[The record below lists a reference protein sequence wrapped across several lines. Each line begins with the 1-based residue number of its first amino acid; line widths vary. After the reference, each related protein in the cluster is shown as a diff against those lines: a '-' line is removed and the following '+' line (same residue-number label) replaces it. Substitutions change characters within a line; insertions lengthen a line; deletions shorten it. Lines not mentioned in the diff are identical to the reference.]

1 MKRKQISA
9 LAAAMF
15 TGAGVLIAGTA
26 QADNFVDRGN
36 PDNALSGQC
45 IDGTNPQ
52 CLATKSGTYVA
63 VSTNNV
69 TMGTN
74 AKASASGI
82 AIGDQ
87 SNAASKGGTSNGGAI
102 AIGVGSQALANSAT
116 AIGTVAVAQG
126 NTALAIG
133 RQSAA
138 VGDFSMALGN
148 VADAHGTSSIALGH
162 SALASGDRS
171 VAIGGANPTT
181 SDGVSAG
188 ASYDAATQ
196 TRAGGTQS
204 VAIGAGAQ
212 TNDNNQVAIGSGST
226 GANNGGTT
234 VFGGTAAPVGGAVSF
249 GAIGKERQL
258 KNVAAGAADTDAVNV
273 QQLKNVNGT
282 LSTSIATVDARVT
295 SVGNSLSTTISNVDQ
310 RVTNVGNSLSTSIVT
325 ATKNVVKYTDDSHA
339 AIALDGSNGTKI
351 GGVAT
356 GVADTDAVNVG
367 QLKGTVAPLQ
377 TSISTAASN
386 ITNLQTSVTGIN
398 TSLSTATTN
407 ITNLQAADARNVK
420 YDGQSGFDSVTF
432 AGTDGTTLHN
442 VAAGVANTDAVNV
455 GQLNG
460 GLSSLSTSVTNNL
473 STTLGN
479 LSTSVTNQI
488 GNATK
493 NAVQYDDDA
502 HSGVTLGGKGAQSPV
517 GMHNVADGVVAS
529 DAVNVGQLGKATDTL
544 NQSITTVSNNVTTL
558 GNQVT
563 TNTGNIAALQ
573 QDALQWNANLGTYDA
588 SHGGNGPQRIGNV
601 AAGVANTDAV
611 NVGQLTGTVAPLQTS
626 ISTAASNITNLQTSV
641 TGINTSLSTATT
653 NISDLQAA
661 DARNVKYDGKSG
673 FDSVTFAGTNGTT
686 LHNVAAGV
694 ANTDA
699 VNVGQLNGG
708 LSSLSTSVTNNLSTT
723 LGNLSTSVT
732 NQIGNATKNAVQYDD
747 DAHSGVTL
755 GGKGAQSPVGMHNVA
770 DGVAASDAVN
780 VGQLGK
786 ATDTLNQSITNVGNQ
801 VTTNTGNI
809 AALQQDA
816 LQWNANLGTYD
827 ASHGGNGPQRI
838 GNVAAGVANTDAVNV
853 GQLTGTVA
861 PLQSSI
867 STAASNITNLQ
878 TSVTGINTSLSTATT
893 NISNLQAADARNV
906 KYDGQSGFDSV
917 TFAGTNGTTLHNVAA
932 GVANTDAVNVG
943 QLNGGLSSLSTSVT
957 NNISTTLGNLSTSV
971 NNQIGNATKNAVQY
985 DDDAHSG
992 VTLGGKGAQSPV
1004 GVHNVADGLV
1014 ASDAVNVGQLGKAT
1028 DTLNQ
1033 SITTVSNNVTTLG
1046 NQVTTNTGNIAAL
1059 QQDALQWNA
1068 NLGTYDASHGGNGP
1082 QRIGNVAAGVANTDA
1097 VNVGQLTG
1105 SIAPLQSSISTAA
1118 SNITNLQSN
1127 VTGINASLSTATTNI
1142 TNLQAAD
1149 TRNVKYDG
1157 KSGFD
1162 SVTFAGTN
1170 GTTLHNVAAG
1180 VANTDA
1186 VNVGQLNG
1194 GLSSLSTSVTNNIS
1208 TTLGN
1213 LSTSIN
1219 NQIGNATKNAVQYDD
1234 DAHSGVTLGGKG
1246 AQSPVGVHNVADGLV
1261 ASDAVNVGQL
1271 GKATDTLNQSIT
1283 TVSNNVT
1290 TLGNQVTTNT
1300 GNIAAL
1306 QQDALQWNANLGTYD
1321 ASHGGNG
1328 PQRIGNVAAGKN
1340 GTDAVNVDQ
1349 LNAAIQD
1356 GTSQLDA
1363 LAVKYDDASKKQVS
1377 LGAGNGGSP
1386 VRLTNV
1392 AEGNVAAGSTDA
1404 VNGAQLRRATD
1415 GTAAALG
1422 GGAKANPD
1430 GTISAPTYKVGDGSF
1445 NNVGDALTNLDTRV
1459 GSNTT
1464 TLENHETRIGNA
1476 ETNIAGNTAAIAG
1489 LQQDAL
1495 QFDPKAGAYNAAR
1508 GGAPTKL
1515 TNVADG
1521 NIAAGSTDAV
1531 NGGQLSGVKS
1541 SLEQQITQVSNQAG
1555 EAVKNV
1561 VKYDVDAN
1569 GNRMNSVSLIG
1580 GDTKAA
1586 VVLKNVAAGTDDTD
1600 AVNVK
1605 QLKSVQSNL
1614 NQLGALAV
1622 QYDDSSKSS
1631 ITLGGAGGT
1640 RITNVQAGT
1649 LSSTSTDA
1657 VNGSQL
1663 YATNQ
1668 QVAKNTT
1675 DITNLQGNVTNIANG
1690 KAGLVQQQDPNGA
1703 ITVGK
1708 DSGGT
1713 SVNFSGT
1720 AGDRVLT
1727 GVAAGVKD
1735 NDAVNMGQF
1744 NNALKNAAAND
1755 QIRAAATDANTTWI
1769 ARADAGSIGSTATA
1783 TGKNAVAVGQGS
1795 VADRDNSFSVG
1806 AKGSERQVTNVAAG
1820 TAPTDAVNVQQLND
1834 NLSTA
1839 TTQAK
1844 GYTDQRIGQVYN
1856 SFNDLK
1862 KDMYGGVASAMAVAG
1877 LPQPTGAG
1885 RSMVSAATSNYHGQQ
1900 GFAAGYS
1907 YVTESNRWVVKAS
1920 VTGNARSDFGAVVG
1934 AGYQF

>member
-15 TGAGVLIAGTA
+15 TGAGVLISGAVH
-26 QADNFVDRGN
+26 ADNFVDRGN
-36 PDNALSGQC
+36 PDNALNGQC
-45 IDGTNPQ
+45 IDGTNPL
-52 CLATKSGTYVA
+52 CVATKSGSYVA
-63 VSTNNV
+63 VSTANV
-69 TMGTN
+69 KMGTN
-74 AKASASGI
+74 AKAGTSGI

-87 SNAASKGGTSNGGAI
+87 SNASSNGGTSSGGAI

-171 VAIGGANPTT
+171 VAIGGANPTS

-212 TNDNNQVAIGSGST
+212 TNDNNQVAIGSGSI
-226 GANNGGTT
+226 GANNGGTP

-249 GAIGKERQL
+249 GSIGKERQL

-310 RVTNVGNSLSTSIVT
+310 RVTSVGNSLSTSIVT

-339 AIALDGSNGTKI
+339 AIALDGANGTTI
-351 GGVAT
+351 NGVAA

-367 QLKGTVAPLQ
+367 QLKGSVAPLQ
-377 TSISTAASN
+377 T
-386 ITNLQTSVTGIN
+386 
-398 TSLSTATTN
+398 
-407 ITNLQAADARNVK
+407 
-420 YDGQSGFDSVTF
+420 
-432 AGTDGTTLHN
+432 
-442 VAAGVANTDAVNV
+442 
-455 GQLNG
+455 
-460 GLSSLSTSVTNNL
+460 
-473 STTLGN
+473 
-479 LSTSVTNQI
+479 
-488 GNATK
+488 
-493 NAVQYDDDA
+493 
-502 HSGVTLGGKGAQSPV
+502 
-517 GMHNVADGVVAS
+517 
-529 DAVNVGQLGKATDTL
+529 
-544 NQSITTVSNNVTTL
+544 
-558 GNQVT
+558 
-563 TNTGNIAALQ
+563 
-573 QDALQWNANLGTYDA
+573 
-588 SHGGNGPQRIGNV
+588 
-601 AAGVANTDAV
+601 
-611 NVGQLTGTVAPLQTS
+611 
-626 ISTAASNITNLQTSV
+626 
-641 TGINTSLSTATT
+641 
-653 NISDLQAA
+653 
-661 DARNVKYDGKSG
+661 
-673 FDSVTFAGTNGTT
+673 
-686 LHNVAAGV
+686 
-694 ANTDA
+694 
-699 VNVGQLNGG
+699 
-708 LSSLSTSVTNNLSTT
+708 
-723 LGNLSTSVT
+723 
-732 NQIGNATKNAVQYDD
+732 
-747 DAHSGVTL
+747 
-755 GGKGAQSPVGMHNVA
+755 
-770 DGVAASDAVN
+770 
-780 VGQLGK
+780 
-786 ATDTLNQSITNVGNQ
+786 
-801 VTTNTGNI
+801 
-809 AALQQDA
+809 
-816 LQWNANLGTYD
+816 
-827 ASHGGNGPQRI
+827 
-838 GNVAAGVANTDAVNV
+838 
-853 GQLTGTVA
+853 
-861 PLQSSI
+861 SI

-943 QLNGGLSSLSTSVT
+943 QLNGGLASLSTSVT
-957 NNISTTLGNLSTSV
+957 NNISTTLGNLSTSIT
-971 NNQIGNATKNAVQY
+971 NQIGDATKNAVQY

-1004 GVHNVADGLV
+1004 ALHNVADGIA

-1033 SITTVSNNVTTLG
+1033 SITNVGNSVTTLG

-1068 NLGTYDASHGGNGP
+1068 T
-1082 QRIGNVAAGVANTDA
+1082 
-1097 VNVGQLTG
+1097 
-1105 SIAPLQSSISTAA
+1105 
-1118 SNITNLQSN
+1118 
-1127 VTGINASLSTATTNI
+1127 
-1142 TNLQAAD
+1142 
-1149 TRNVKYDG
+1149 
-1157 KSGFD
+1157 
-1162 SVTFAGTN
+1162 
-1170 GTTLHNVAAG
+1170 
-1180 VANTDA
+1180 
-1186 VNVGQLNG
+1186 
-1194 GLSSLSTSVTNNIS
+1194 
-1208 TTLGN
+1208 
-1213 LSTSIN
+1213 
-1219 NQIGNATKNAVQYDD
+1219 
-1234 DAHSGVTLGGKG
+1234 
-1246 AQSPVGVHNVADGLV
+1246 
-1261 ASDAVNVGQL
+1261 
-1271 GKATDTLNQSIT
+1271 
-1283 TVSNNVT
+1283 
-1290 TLGNQVTTNT
+1290 
-1300 GNIAAL
+1300 
-1306 QQDALQWNANLGTYD
+1306 LGTYD

-1386 VRLTNV
+1386 VHLTNV

-1404 VNGAQLRRATD
+1404 VNGAQLRRSTD

-1422 GGAKANPD
+1422 GGATANPD
-1430 GTISAPTYKVGDGSF
+1430 GSISAPAYKVGGGSF
-1445 NNVGDALTNLDTRV
+1445 NNVGDALTNLDGRV

-1476 ETNIAGNTAAIAG
+1476 ETSIAGNTAAIAG

-1561 VKYDVDAN
+1561 VKYDVDTN
-1569 GNRMNSVSLIG
+1569 GNRLNSVSLIG
-1580 GDTKAA
+1580 GDTNAA

-1605 QLKSVQSNL
+1605 QLKGVQSSL
-1614 NQLGALAV
+1614 NQLGAPAV

-1649 LSSTSTDA
+1649 LSATSTDA

-1663 YATNQ
+1663 NATNQ

-1708 DSGGT
+1708 DTGGT

-1720 AGDRVLT
+1720 SGDRVLT
-1727 GVAAGVKD
+1727 GVAAGVNN

-1744 NNALKNAAAND
+1744 NNALKNVAAND
-1755 QIRAAATDANTTWI
+1755 QIRAAVTDANTSWI

-1834 NLSTA
+1834 NLSA
-1839 TTQAK
+1839 ASNQAK

>member
-1 MKRKQISA
+1 MKRNQISA
-9 LAAAMF
+9 LVAAMF
-15 TGAGVLIAGTA
+15 TGAGVLIAGA
-26 QADNFVDRGN
+26 AHADNFVDRGN
-36 PDNALSGQC
+36 PDNALNGQC
-45 IDGTNPQ
+45 IDGTNPL
-52 CLATKSGTYVA
+52 CVATKSGSYVA
-63 VSTNNV
+63 VSNANV

-74 AKASASGI
+74 AKAGTSGI

-87 SNAASKGGTSNGGAI
+87 SNASSNGGGTSTGGSI

-116 AIGTVAVAQG
+116 AIGTVALAQG

-171 VAIGGANPTT
+171 VAIGGANPTS
-181 SDGVSAG
+181 SDGVSNG
-188 ASYDAATQ
+188 AAYDAATQ

-212 TNDNNQVAIGSGST
+212 TNDNNQIAIGSGSV
-226 GANNGGTT
+226 GANNGGTP
-234 VFGGTAAPVGGAVSF
+234 VFGGTAAPVGSS
-249 GAIGKERQL
+249 
-258 KNVAAGAADTDAVNV
+258 
-273 QQLKNVNGT
+273 
-282 LSTSIATVDARVT
+282 LSTSITNVDQRVT
-295 SVGNSLSTTISNVDQ
+295 SVGNSLST
-310 RVTNVGNSLSTSIVT
+310 SIVS

-339 AIALDGSNGTKI
+339 AIALDGASGTTI
-351 GGVAT
+351 GGVAA

-367 QLKGTVAPLQ
+367 QLKGSVAPLQ
-377 TSISTAASN
+377 TSISTASSN
-386 ITNLQTSVTGIN
+386 ITNLQNSVSGIN
-398 TSLSTATTN
+398 TSLSTASSN
-407 ITNLQAADARNVK
+407 IGNLQAADTRNVK

-432 AGTDGTTLHN
+432 AGPNGTTLHN
-442 VAAGVANTDAVNV
+442 VADGQSAHDAVNL
-455 GQLNG
+455 GQLSG
-460 GLSSLSTSVTNNL
+460 GLASLSTSVTNNI

-479 LSTSVTNQI
+479 LSTSITSQI

-502 HSGVTLGGKGAQSPV
+502 HGGVTLGGKGAPAPV
-517 GMHNVADGVVAS
+517 GLHNVADGTATN

-544 NQSITTVSNNVTTL
+544 NQSITNVSNNVTTL

-573 QDALQWNANLGTYDA
+573 QDALQWNPGLGAYDA
-588 SHGGNGPQRIGNV
+588 SHGGKGPQ
-601 AAGVANTDAV
+601 
-611 NVGQLTGTVAPLQTS
+611 L
-626 ISTAASNITNLQTSV
+626 IS
-641 TGINTSLSTATT
+641 
-653 NISDLQAA
+653 
-661 DARNVKYDGKSG
+661 
-673 FDSVTFAGTNGTT
+673 
-686 LHNVAAGV
+686 
-694 ANTDA
+694 
-699 VNVGQLNGG
+699 
-708 LSSLSTSVTNNLSTT
+708 
-723 LGNLSTSVT
+723 
-732 NQIGNATKNAVQYDD
+732 
-747 DAHSGVTL
+747 
-755 GGKGAQSPVGMHNVA
+755 
-770 DGVAASDAVN
+770 
-780 VGQLGK
+780 
-786 ATDTLNQSITNVGNQ
+786 
-801 VTTNTGNI
+801 
-809 AALQQDA
+809 
-816 LQWNANLGTYD
+816 
-827 ASHGGNGPQRI
+827 
-838 GNVAAGVANTDAVNV
+838 
-853 GQLTGTVA
+853 
-861 PLQSSI
+861 
-867 STAASNITNLQ
+867 
-878 TSVTGINTSLSTATT
+878 
-893 NISNLQAADARNV
+893 
-906 KYDGQSGFDSV
+906 
-917 TFAGTNGTTLHNVAA
+917 
-932 GVANTDAVNVG
+932 
-943 QLNGGLSSLSTSVT
+943 
-957 NNISTTLGNLSTSV
+957 
-971 NNQIGNATKNAVQY
+971 
-985 DDDAHSG
+985 
-992 VTLGGKGAQSPV
+992 
-1004 GVHNVADGLV
+1004 
-1014 ASDAVNVGQLGKAT
+1014 
-1028 DTLNQ
+1028 
-1033 SITTVSNNVTTLG
+1033 
-1046 NQVTTNTGNIAAL
+1046 
-1059 QQDALQWNA
+1059 
-1068 NLGTYDASHGGNGP
+1068 
-1082 QRIGNVAAGVANTDA
+1082 
-1097 VNVGQLTG
+1097 
-1105 SIAPLQSSISTAA
+1105 
-1118 SNITNLQSN
+1118 
-1127 VTGINASLSTATTNI
+1127 
-1142 TNLQAAD
+1142 
-1149 TRNVKYDG
+1149 
-1157 KSGFD
+1157 
-1162 SVTFAGTN
+1162 
-1170 GTTLHNVAAG
+1170 
-1180 VANTDA
+1180 
-1186 VNVGQLNG
+1186 
-1194 GLSSLSTSVTNNIS
+1194 
-1208 TTLGN
+1208 
-1213 LSTSIN
+1213 
-1219 NQIGNATKNAVQYDD
+1219 
-1234 DAHSGVTLGGKG
+1234 
-1246 AQSPVGVHNVADGLV
+1246 
-1261 ASDAVNVGQL
+1261 
-1271 GKATDTLNQSIT
+1271 
-1283 TVSNNVT
+1283 
-1290 TLGNQVTTNT
+1290 
-1300 GNIAAL
+1300 
-1306 QQDALQWNANLGTYD
+1306 
-1321 ASHGGNG
+1321 
-1328 PQRIGNVAAGKN
+1328 NVAAGKS

-1349 LNAAIQD
+1349 LTAAIHD

-1363 LAVKYDDASKKQVS
+1363 LAVKYDDASKRQVS

-1415 GTAAALG
+1415 GTVAALG
-1422 GGAKANPD
+1422 GGATANPD
-1430 GTISAPTYKVGDGSF
+1430 GSITAPAYKVGGGSF
-1445 NNVGDALTNLDTRV
+1445 NNVGDALTNLDGRV

-1495 QFDPKAGAYNAAR
+1495 QFDPKLGAYSAAR
-1508 GGAPTKL
+1508 GGAATKL

-1521 NIAAGSTDAV
+1521 NVAAGSTDAV

-1541 SLEQQITQVSNQAG
+1541 TLEQQISQVSNQAG

-1561 VKYDVDAN
+1561 VKYDVDAS
-1569 GNRMNSVSLIG
+1569 GNRLNSVSLIG
-1580 GDTKAA
+1580 GDTNAA

-1605 QLKSVQSNL
+1605 QLKAVQSNL

-1649 LSSTSTDA
+1649 LSATSTDA

-1675 DITNLQGNVTNIANG
+1675 DITNLQGSVTNIANG

-1727 GVAAGVKD
+1727 GVAAGVNA

-1744 NNALKNAAAND
+1744 NTALQNAAAND
-1755 QIRAAATDANTTWI
+1755 KVRAAATDANTTWI

-1806 AKGSERQVTNVAAG
+1806 AKGSERQITNVAAG

-1834 NLSTA
+1834 NLSA
-1839 TTQAK
+1839 ASTQAK

-1920 VTGNARSDFGAVVG
+1920 VTGNTRSDFGAVVG

>member
-15 TGAGVLIAGTA
+15 TGAGVLIAGA
-26 QADNFVDRGN
+26 AHADNFVDRGN
-36 PDNALSGQC
+36 PDNALNGQC
-45 IDGTNPQ
+45 IDGTNPL
-52 CLATKSGTYVA
+52 CVSTKSGSYVA
-63 VSTNNV
+63 VSTANV

-74 AKASASGI
+74 ARAGTSGI

-87 SNAASKGGTSNGGAI
+87 SNASSKGGTSSGGAI

-126 NTALAIG
+126 NTSLAVG

-148 VADAHGTSSIALGH
+148 VADARGTSSIALGH

-171 VAIGGANPTT
+171 VAIGGANPTS

-212 TNDNNQVAIGSGST
+212 TNDNNQVAIGSGSV
-226 GANNGGTT
+226 GANNGGTP

-249 GAIGKERQL
+249 GAIGAERQL

-282 LSTSIATVDARVT
+282 LSTSIANVDARVT

-310 RVTNVGNSLSTSIVT
+310 RVTSVGNSLSTSIVT

-339 AIALDGSNGTKI
+339 AIALDGSNGTTI
-351 GGVAT
+351 GGVAA

-367 QLKGTVAPLQ
+367 QLKGSVAPLQ

-386 ITNLQTSVTGIN
+386 ITNLQSSVTDIN

-407 ITNLQAADARNVK
+407 IGSLQAADARNVK

-432 AGTDGTTLHN
+432 AGTNGTTLHN
-442 VAAGVANTDAVNV
+442 VAAGVADTDAVNV

-479 LSTSVTNQI
+479 LSTSITNQI
-488 GNATK
+488 GDAMK

-517 GMHNVADGVVAS
+517 G
-529 DAVNVGQLGKATDTL
+529 L
-544 NQSITTVSNNVTTL
+544 
-558 GNQVT
+558 
-563 TNTGNIAALQ
+563 
-573 QDALQWNANLGTYDA
+573 
-588 SHGGNGPQRIGNV
+588 
-601 AAGVANTDAV
+601 
-611 NVGQLTGTVAPLQTS
+611 
-626 ISTAASNITNLQTSV
+626 
-641 TGINTSLSTATT
+641 
-653 NISDLQAA
+653 
-661 DARNVKYDGKSG
+661 
-673 FDSVTFAGTNGTT
+673 
-686 LHNVAAGV
+686 
-694 ANTDA
+694 
-699 VNVGQLNGG
+699 
-708 LSSLSTSVTNNLSTT
+708 
-723 LGNLSTSVT
+723 
-732 NQIGNATKNAVQYDD
+732 
-747 DAHSGVTL
+747 
-755 GGKGAQSPVGMHNVA
+755 HNVA

-786 ATDTLNQSITNVGNQ
+786 ATDSLNQSITNVGNQ

-816 LQWNANLGTYD
+816 LLWNTNLGAYD

-838 GNVAAGVANTDAVNV
+838 GNVAAGVADTDAVNV
-853 GQLTGTVA
+853 GQLNGSIA

-878 TSVTGINTSLSTATT
+878 SNVTGINASLSTATT

-957 NNISTTLGNLSTSV
+957 NNIN
-971 NNQIGNATKNAVQY
+971 
-985 DDDAHSG
+985 
-992 VTLGGKGAQSPV
+992 
-1004 GVHNVADGLV
+1004 
-1014 ASDAVNVGQLGKAT
+1014 
-1028 DTLNQ
+1028 
-1033 SITTVSNNVTTLG
+1033 
-1046 NQVTTNTGNIAAL
+1046 
-1059 QQDALQWNA
+1059 
-1068 NLGTYDASHGGNGP
+1068 
-1082 QRIGNVAAGVANTDA
+1082 
-1097 VNVGQLTG
+1097 
-1105 SIAPLQSSISTAA
+1105 
-1118 SNITNLQSN
+1118 
-1127 VTGINASLSTATTNI
+1127 
-1142 TNLQAAD
+1142 
-1149 TRNVKYDG
+1149 
-1157 KSGFD
+1157 
-1162 SVTFAGTN
+1162 
-1170 GTTLHNVAAG
+1170 
-1180 VANTDA
+1180 
-1186 VNVGQLNG
+1186 
-1194 GLSSLSTSVTNNIS
+1194 

-1246 AQSPVGVHNVADGLV
+1246 AQSPVGLHNVADGTA

-1271 GKATDTLNQSIT
+1271 GKATDSLNQSIT
-1283 TVSNNVT
+1283 NVSNNVT

-1415 GTAAALG
+1415 GAAAALG
-1422 GGAKANPD
+1422 GGATANPD
-1430 GTISAPTYKVGDGSF
+1430 GSISAPDYKVGGGAF
-1445 NNVGDALTNLDTRV
+1445 NNVGDALTNLDGRV
-1459 GSNTT
+1459 LNNTT
-1464 TLENHETRIGNA
+1464 TLENHETRLGNA

-1495 QFDPKAGAYNAAR
+1495 QFDPTLGAYNAAR

-1521 NIAAGSTDAV
+1521 NVAAGSTDAV

-1569 GNRMNSVSLIG
+1569 GSRLNSVSLIG
-1580 GDTKAA
+1580 GDPNAA
-1586 VVLKNVAAGTDDTD
+1586 VVLKNVAAGTADTD

-1605 QLKSVQSNL
+1605 QLKGVQSSL

-1622 QYDDSSKSS
+1622 QYDDASKSS

-1649 LSSTSTDA
+1649 LSATSTDA

-1675 DITNLQGNVTNIANG
+1675 DITNLQGNVNNIANG

-1708 DSGGT
+1708 DTGGT

-1720 AGDRVLT
+1720 SGDRVLT

-1839 TTQAK
+1839 TSQAK

-1920 VTGNARSDFGAVVG
+1920 LTGNTRSDFGAVVG

>member
-1 MKRKQISA
+1 M
-9 LAAAMF
+9 
-15 TGAGVLIAGTA
+15 
-26 QADNFVDRGN
+26 
-36 PDNALSGQC
+36 
-45 IDGTNPQ
+45 
-52 CLATKSGTYVA
+52 
-63 VSTNNV
+63 
-69 TMGTN
+69 
-74 AKASASGI
+74 
-82 AIGDQ
+82 
-87 SNAASKGGTSNGGAI
+87 
-102 AIGVGSQALANSAT
+102 
-116 AIGTVAVAQG
+116 
-126 NTALAIG
+126 
-133 RQSAA
+133 
-138 VGDFSMALGN
+138 
-148 VADAHGTSSIALGH
+148 
-162 SALASGDRS
+162 
-171 VAIGGANPTT
+171 
-181 SDGVSAG
+181 
-188 ASYDAATQ
+188 
-196 TRAGGTQS
+196 
-204 VAIGAGAQ
+204 
-212 TNDNNQVAIGSGST
+212 
-226 GANNGGTT
+226 
-234 VFGGTAAPVGGAVSF
+234 
-249 GAIGKERQL
+249 
-258 KNVAAGAADTDAVNV
+258 
-273 QQLKNVNGT
+273 
-282 LSTSIATVDARVT
+282 
-295 SVGNSLSTTISNVDQ
+295 
-310 RVTNVGNSLSTSIVT
+310 
-325 ATKNVVKYTDDSHA
+325 
-339 AIALDGSNGTKI
+339 
-351 GGVAT
+351 
-356 GVADTDAVNVG
+356 
-367 QLKGTVAPLQ
+367 
-377 TSISTAASN
+377 
-386 ITNLQTSVTGIN
+386 
-398 TSLSTATTN
+398 
-407 ITNLQAADARNVK
+407 
-420 YDGQSGFDSVTF
+420 
-432 AGTDGTTLHN
+432 
-442 VAAGVANTDAVNV
+442 
-455 GQLNG
+455 
-460 GLSSLSTSVTNNL
+460 
-473 STTLGN
+473 
-479 LSTSVTNQI
+479 
-488 GNATK
+488 
-493 NAVQYDDDA
+493 QYDDDA

-517 GMHNVADGVVAS
+517 G
-529 DAVNVGQLGKATDTL
+529 L
-544 NQSITTVSNNVTTL
+544 
-558 GNQVT
+558 
-563 TNTGNIAALQ
+563 
-573 QDALQWNANLGTYDA
+573 
-588 SHGGNGPQRIGNV
+588 
-601 AAGVANTDAV
+601 
-611 NVGQLTGTVAPLQTS
+611 
-626 ISTAASNITNLQTSV
+626 
-641 TGINTSLSTATT
+641 
-653 NISDLQAA
+653 
-661 DARNVKYDGKSG
+661 
-673 FDSVTFAGTNGTT
+673 
-686 LHNVAAGV
+686 
-694 ANTDA
+694 
-699 VNVGQLNGG
+699 
-708 LSSLSTSVTNNLSTT
+708 
-723 LGNLSTSVT
+723 
-732 NQIGNATKNAVQYDD
+732 
-747 DAHSGVTL
+747 
-755 GGKGAQSPVGMHNVA
+755 HNVA

-786 ATDTLNQSITNVGNQ
+786 ATDSLNQSITNVGNQ

-816 LQWNANLGTYD
+816 LLWNTNLGAYD

-838 GNVAAGVANTDAVNV
+838 GNVAAGIADTDAVNV
-853 GQLTGTVA
+853 GQLNSSVA

-878 TSVTGINTSLSTATT
+878 SNVTGINASLSTATT
-893 NISNLQAADARNV
+893 NISNLQAADTRNV

-957 NNISTTLGNLSTSV
+957 NNIN
-971 NNQIGNATKNAVQY
+971 
-985 DDDAHSG
+985 
-992 VTLGGKGAQSPV
+992 
-1004 GVHNVADGLV
+1004 
-1014 ASDAVNVGQLGKAT
+1014 
-1028 DTLNQ
+1028 
-1033 SITTVSNNVTTLG
+1033 
-1046 NQVTTNTGNIAAL
+1046 
-1059 QQDALQWNA
+1059 
-1068 NLGTYDASHGGNGP
+1068 
-1082 QRIGNVAAGVANTDA
+1082 
-1097 VNVGQLTG
+1097 
-1105 SIAPLQSSISTAA
+1105 
-1118 SNITNLQSN
+1118 
-1127 VTGINASLSTATTNI
+1127 
-1142 TNLQAAD
+1142 
-1149 TRNVKYDG
+1149 
-1157 KSGFD
+1157 
-1162 SVTFAGTN
+1162 
-1170 GTTLHNVAAG
+1170 
-1180 VANTDA
+1180 
-1186 VNVGQLNG
+1186 
-1194 GLSSLSTSVTNNIS
+1194 

-1246 AQSPVGVHNVADGLV
+1246 AQSTVGLHNVADGTA

-1271 GKATDTLNQSIT
+1271 GKATDSLNQSIT
-1283 TVSNNVT
+1283 NVSNNVT

-1422 GGAKANPD
+1422 GGATANPD
-1430 GTISAPTYKVGDGSF
+1430 GSISAPDYKVGGGSF
-1445 NNVGDALTNLDTRV
+1445 NNVGDALTNLDGRV
-1459 GSNTT
+1459 LNNTT

-1495 QFDPKAGAYNAAR
+1495 QFDPTLGAYNAAR

-1521 NIAAGSTDAV
+1521 NVAAGSTDAV

-1580 GDTKAA
+1580 GDPNAA
-1586 VVLKNVAAGTDDTD
+1586 VVLKNVAAGTADTD

-1605 QLKSVQSNL
+1605 QLKGVQSSL

-1622 QYDDSSKSS
+1622 QYDDASKSS

-1649 LSSTSTDA
+1649 LSATSTDA

-1675 DITNLQGNVTNIANG
+1675 DITNLQGNVNNIANG

-1708 DSGGT
+1708 DTGGT

-1720 AGDRVLT
+1720 SGDRVLT

-1806 AKGSERQVTNVAAG
+1806 AMGSERQVTNVAAG

-1839 TTQAK
+1839 TSQAK

-1920 VTGNARSDFGAVVG
+1920 VTGNTRSDFGAVVG

>member
-1 MKRKQISA
+1 MKRNQISA
-9 LAAAMF
+9 LVAAMF
-15 TGAGVLIAGTA
+15 TGAGVLIAGA
-26 QADNFVDRGN
+26 AHADNFVDRGN
-36 PDNALSGQC
+36 PDNALNGQC
-45 IDGTNPQ
+45 IDGTNPL
-52 CLATKSGTYVA
+52 CVATKSGSYVA
-63 VSTNNV
+63 VSNANV

-74 AKASASGI
+74 AKAGTSGI

-87 SNAASKGGTSNGGAI
+87 SNASSNGGGASTGGSI

-116 AIGTVAVAQG
+116 AIGTVALAQG

-171 VAIGGANPTT
+171 VAIGGANPTS
-181 SDGVSAG
+181 SDGVSNG
-188 ASYDAATQ
+188 AAYDAATQ

-212 TNDNNQVAIGSGST
+212 TNDNNQIAIGSGSV
-226 GANNGGTT
+226 GANNGGTP

-249 GAIGKERQL
+249 GAVGKERQL

-282 LSTSIATVDARVT
+282 LSTSIGNVDARVT
-295 SVGNSLSTTISNVDQ
+295 SVGNSLSTSITNVDQ
-310 RVTNVGNSLSTSIVT
+310 RVTSVGNSLSTSIVS

-339 AIALDGSNGTKI
+339 AIALDGASGTTI
-351 GGVAT
+351 GGVAA

-367 QLKGTVAPLQ
+367 QLKGSVAPLQ

-386 ITNLQTSVTGIN
+386 ITNLQNSVSGIN
-398 TSLSTATTN
+398 TSLSTASSN
-407 ITNLQAADARNVK
+407 IGNLQAADTRNVK

-432 AGTDGTTLHN
+432 AGPNGTTLHN
-442 VAAGVANTDAVNV
+442 VADGQSAHDAVNL
-455 GQLNG
+455 GQLSG
-460 GLSSLSTSVTNNL
+460 GLASLSTSVTNNI

-479 LSTSVTNQI
+479 LSTSITSQI

-502 HSGVTLGGKGAQSPV
+502 HGGVTLGGKGAPAPV
-517 GMHNVADGVVAS
+517 GLHNVADGTATN

-544 NQSITTVSNNVTTL
+544 NQSITNVSNNVTTL

-573 QDALQWNANLGTYDA
+573 QDALQWNPGLGAYDA
-588 SHGGNGPQRIGNV
+588 SHGGNGPQ
-601 AAGVANTDAV
+601 
-611 NVGQLTGTVAPLQTS
+611 L
-626 ISTAASNITNLQTSV
+626 IS
-641 TGINTSLSTATT
+641 
-653 NISDLQAA
+653 
-661 DARNVKYDGKSG
+661 
-673 FDSVTFAGTNGTT
+673 
-686 LHNVAAGV
+686 
-694 ANTDA
+694 
-699 VNVGQLNGG
+699 
-708 LSSLSTSVTNNLSTT
+708 
-723 LGNLSTSVT
+723 
-732 NQIGNATKNAVQYDD
+732 
-747 DAHSGVTL
+747 
-755 GGKGAQSPVGMHNVA
+755 
-770 DGVAASDAVN
+770 
-780 VGQLGK
+780 
-786 ATDTLNQSITNVGNQ
+786 
-801 VTTNTGNI
+801 
-809 AALQQDA
+809 
-816 LQWNANLGTYD
+816 
-827 ASHGGNGPQRI
+827 
-838 GNVAAGVANTDAVNV
+838 
-853 GQLTGTVA
+853 
-861 PLQSSI
+861 
-867 STAASNITNLQ
+867 
-878 TSVTGINTSLSTATT
+878 
-893 NISNLQAADARNV
+893 
-906 KYDGQSGFDSV
+906 
-917 TFAGTNGTTLHNVAA
+917 
-932 GVANTDAVNVG
+932 
-943 QLNGGLSSLSTSVT
+943 
-957 NNISTTLGNLSTSV
+957 
-971 NNQIGNATKNAVQY
+971 
-985 DDDAHSG
+985 
-992 VTLGGKGAQSPV
+992 
-1004 GVHNVADGLV
+1004 
-1014 ASDAVNVGQLGKAT
+1014 
-1028 DTLNQ
+1028 
-1033 SITTVSNNVTTLG
+1033 
-1046 NQVTTNTGNIAAL
+1046 
-1059 QQDALQWNA
+1059 
-1068 NLGTYDASHGGNGP
+1068 
-1082 QRIGNVAAGVANTDA
+1082 
-1097 VNVGQLTG
+1097 
-1105 SIAPLQSSISTAA
+1105 
-1118 SNITNLQSN
+1118 
-1127 VTGINASLSTATTNI
+1127 
-1142 TNLQAAD
+1142 
-1149 TRNVKYDG
+1149 
-1157 KSGFD
+1157 
-1162 SVTFAGTN
+1162 
-1170 GTTLHNVAAG
+1170 
-1180 VANTDA
+1180 
-1186 VNVGQLNG
+1186 
-1194 GLSSLSTSVTNNIS
+1194 
-1208 TTLGN
+1208 
-1213 LSTSIN
+1213 
-1219 NQIGNATKNAVQYDD
+1219 
-1234 DAHSGVTLGGKG
+1234 
-1246 AQSPVGVHNVADGLV
+1246 
-1261 ASDAVNVGQL
+1261 
-1271 GKATDTLNQSIT
+1271 
-1283 TVSNNVT
+1283 
-1290 TLGNQVTTNT
+1290 
-1300 GNIAAL
+1300 
-1306 QQDALQWNANLGTYD
+1306 
-1321 ASHGGNG
+1321 
-1328 PQRIGNVAAGKN
+1328 NVAAGKS

-1349 LNAAIQD
+1349 LTAAIHD

-1363 LAVKYDDASKKQVS
+1363 LAVKYDDASKRQVS

-1415 GTAAALG
+1415 GTVAALG
-1422 GGAKANPD
+1422 GGATANPD
-1430 GTISAPTYKVGDGSF
+1430 GSITAPAYKVGGGSF
-1445 NNVGDALTNLDTRV
+1445 NNVGDALTNLDGRV

-1495 QFDPKAGAYNAAR
+1495 QFDPKLGAYSAAR
-1508 GGAPTKL
+1508 GGAATKL

-1521 NIAAGSTDAV
+1521 NVAAGSTDAV

-1541 SLEQQITQVSNQAG
+1541 TLEQQISQVSNQAG

-1561 VKYDVDAN
+1561 VKYDVDAS
-1569 GNRMNSVSLIG
+1569 GNRLNSVSLIG
-1580 GDTKAA
+1580 GDTNAA

-1605 QLKSVQSNL
+1605 QLKAVQSNL

-1649 LSSTSTDA
+1649 LSATSTDA

-1675 DITNLQGNVTNIANG
+1675 DITNLQGSVTNIANG

-1727 GVAAGVKD
+1727 GVAAGVNA

-1744 NNALKNAAAND
+1744 NTALQNAAAND
-1755 QIRAAATDANTTWI
+1755 KVRAAATDANTTWI

-1806 AKGSERQVTNVAAG
+1806 AKGSERQITNVAAG

-1834 NLSTA
+1834 NLSA
-1839 TTQAK
+1839 ASTQAK

-1920 VTGNARSDFGAVVG
+1920 VTGNTRSDFGAVVG

>member
-15 TGAGVLIAGTA
+15 TGAGVLIAGA
-26 QADNFVDRGN
+26 AHADNFVDRGN
-36 PDNALSGQC
+36 PDNALNGQC
-45 IDGTNPQ
+45 IDGTNPL
-52 CLATKSGTYVA
+52 CVSTKSGSYVA
-63 VSTNNV
+63 VSTANV

-74 AKASASGI
+74 ARAGTSGI

-87 SNAASKGGTSNGGAI
+87 SNASSKGGTSSGGAI

-126 NTALAIG
+126 NTSLAVG

-148 VADAHGTSSIALGH
+148 VADARGTSSIALGH

-171 VAIGGANPTT
+171 VAIGGANPTS

-212 TNDNNQVAIGSGST
+212 TNDNNQVAIGSGSV
-226 GANNGGTT
+226 GANNGGTP

-249 GAIGKERQL
+249 GAIGAERQL

-282 LSTSIATVDARVT
+282 LSTSIANVDARVT

-310 RVTNVGNSLSTSIVT
+310 RVTSVGNSLSTSIVT

-339 AIALDGSNGTKI
+339 AIALDGSNGTTI
-351 GGVAT
+351 GGVAA

-367 QLKGTVAPLQ
+367 QLKGSVAPLQ
-377 TSISTAASN
+377 T
-386 ITNLQTSVTGIN
+386 
-398 TSLSTATTN
+398 
-407 ITNLQAADARNVK
+407 
-420 YDGQSGFDSVTF
+420 
-432 AGTDGTTLHN
+432 
-442 VAAGVANTDAVNV
+442 
-455 GQLNG
+455 
-460 GLSSLSTSVTNNL
+460 
-473 STTLGN
+473 
-479 LSTSVTNQI
+479 
-488 GNATK
+488 
-493 NAVQYDDDA
+493 
-502 HSGVTLGGKGAQSPV
+502 
-517 GMHNVADGVVAS
+517 
-529 DAVNVGQLGKATDTL
+529 
-544 NQSITTVSNNVTTL
+544 
-558 GNQVT
+558 
-563 TNTGNIAALQ
+563 
-573 QDALQWNANLGTYDA
+573 
-588 SHGGNGPQRIGNV
+588 
-601 AAGVANTDAV
+601 
-611 NVGQLTGTVAPLQTS
+611 
-626 ISTAASNITNLQTSV
+626 
-641 TGINTSLSTATT
+641 
-653 NISDLQAA
+653 
-661 DARNVKYDGKSG
+661 
-673 FDSVTFAGTNGTT
+673 
-686 LHNVAAGV
+686 
-694 ANTDA
+694 
-699 VNVGQLNGG
+699 
-708 LSSLSTSVTNNLSTT
+708 
-723 LGNLSTSVT
+723 
-732 NQIGNATKNAVQYDD
+732 
-747 DAHSGVTL
+747 
-755 GGKGAQSPVGMHNVA
+755 
-770 DGVAASDAVN
+770 
-780 VGQLGK
+780 
-786 ATDTLNQSITNVGNQ
+786 
-801 VTTNTGNI
+801 
-809 AALQQDA
+809 
-816 LQWNANLGTYD
+816 
-827 ASHGGNGPQRI
+827 
-838 GNVAAGVANTDAVNV
+838 
-853 GQLTGTVA
+853 
-861 PLQSSI
+861 SI

-957 NNISTTLGNLSTSV
+957 NNIN
-971 NNQIGNATKNAVQY
+971 
-985 DDDAHSG
+985 
-992 VTLGGKGAQSPV
+992 
-1004 GVHNVADGLV
+1004 
-1014 ASDAVNVGQLGKAT
+1014 
-1028 DTLNQ
+1028 
-1033 SITTVSNNVTTLG
+1033 
-1046 NQVTTNTGNIAAL
+1046 
-1059 QQDALQWNA
+1059 
-1068 NLGTYDASHGGNGP
+1068 
-1082 QRIGNVAAGVANTDA
+1082 
-1097 VNVGQLTG
+1097 
-1105 SIAPLQSSISTAA
+1105 
-1118 SNITNLQSN
+1118 
-1127 VTGINASLSTATTNI
+1127 
-1142 TNLQAAD
+1142 
-1149 TRNVKYDG
+1149 
-1157 KSGFD
+1157 
-1162 SVTFAGTN
+1162 
-1170 GTTLHNVAAG
+1170 
-1180 VANTDA
+1180 
-1186 VNVGQLNG
+1186 
-1194 GLSSLSTSVTNNIS
+1194 

-1246 AQSPVGVHNVADGLV
+1246 AQSPVGVHNVADGTV

-1271 GKATDTLNQSIT
+1271 GKATDSLNQSIT
-1283 TVSNNVT
+1283 NVSNNVT

-1422 GGAKANPD
+1422 GGATANPD
-1430 GTISAPTYKVGDGSF
+1430 GSISAPDYKVGGGSF
-1445 NNVGDALTNLDTRV
+1445 NNVGDALTNLDGRV
-1459 GSNTT
+1459 LNNTT

-1495 QFDPKAGAYNAAR
+1495 QFDPTLGAYNAAR

-1521 NIAAGSTDAV
+1521 DVAAGSTDAV

-1580 GDTKAA
+1580 GDANAA
-1586 VVLKNVAAGTDDTD
+1586 VVLKNVAAGTADTD

-1605 QLKSVQSNL
+1605 QLKGVQSSL

-1622 QYDDSSKSS
+1622 QYDDASKSS

-1649 LSSTSTDA
+1649 LSATSTDA

-1675 DITNLQGNVTNIANG
+1675 DITNLQGNVNNIANG

-1708 DSGGT
+1708 DTGGT

-1720 AGDRVLT
+1720 SGDRVLT

-1839 TTQAK
+1839 TSQAK

-1920 VTGNARSDFGAVVG
+1920 VTGNTRSDFGAVVG

>member
-15 TGAGVLIAGTA
+15 TGAGVLIAGA
-26 QADNFVDRGN
+26 AHADNFVDRGN
-36 PDNALSGQC
+36 PDNALNGQC
-45 IDGTNPQ
+45 IDGTNPL
-52 CLATKSGTYVA
+52 CVSTKSGSYVA
-63 VSTNNV
+63 VSTANV

-74 AKASASGI
+74 ARAGTSGI

-87 SNAASKGGTSNGGAI
+87 SNASSKGGTSSGGAI

-126 NTALAIG
+126 NTSLAVG

-138 VGDFSMALGN
+138 VGDFSMAVGN
-148 VADAHGTSSIALGH
+148 VADARGTSSIALGH

-171 VAIGGANPTT
+171 VAIGGANPTS

-212 TNDNNQVAIGSGST
+212 TNDNNQVAIGSGSV
-226 GANNGGTT
+226 GANNGGTP

-249 GAIGKERQL
+249 GAVGNERQL

-282 LSTSIATVDARVT
+282 LSTSIANVDARVT

-339 AIALDGSNGTKI
+339 AITLDGSNGTTI
-351 GGVAT
+351 GG
-356 GVADTDAVNVG
+356 
-367 QLKGTVAPLQ
+367 
-377 TSISTAASN
+377 
-386 ITNLQTSVTGIN
+386 
-398 TSLSTATTN
+398 
-407 ITNLQAADARNVK
+407 
-420 YDGQSGFDSVTF
+420 
-432 AGTDGTTLHN
+432 

-455 GQLNG
+455 GQL
-460 GLSSLSTSVTNNL
+460 
-473 STTLGN
+473 
-479 LSTSVTNQI
+479 
-488 GNATK
+488 
-493 NAVQYDDDA
+493 
-502 HSGVTLGGKGAQSPV
+502 KG
-517 GMHNVADGVVAS
+517 
-529 DAVNVGQLGKATDTL
+529 
-544 NQSITTVSNNVTTL
+544 SI
-558 GNQVT
+558 
-563 TNTGNIAALQ
+563 
-573 QDALQWNANLGTYDA
+573 
-588 SHGGNGPQRIGNV
+588 
-601 AAGVANTDAV
+601 
-611 NVGQLTGTVAPLQTS
+611 APLQT
-626 ISTAASNITNLQTSV
+626 
-641 TGINTSLSTATT
+641 
-653 NISDLQAA
+653 
-661 DARNVKYDGKSG
+661 
-673 FDSVTFAGTNGTT
+673 
-686 LHNVAAGV
+686 
-694 ANTDA
+694 
-699 VNVGQLNGG
+699 
-708 LSSLSTSVTNNLSTT
+708 
-723 LGNLSTSVT
+723 
-732 NQIGNATKNAVQYDD
+732 
-747 DAHSGVTL
+747 
-755 GGKGAQSPVGMHNVA
+755 
-770 DGVAASDAVN
+770 
-780 VGQLGK
+780 
-786 ATDTLNQSITNVGNQ
+786 
-801 VTTNTGNI
+801 
-809 AALQQDA
+809 
-816 LQWNANLGTYD
+816 
-827 ASHGGNGPQRI
+827 
-838 GNVAAGVANTDAVNV
+838 
-853 GQLTGTVA
+853 
-861 PLQSSI
+861 SI

-893 NISNLQAADARNV
+893 NISNLQAADTRNV

-957 NNISTTLGNLSTSV
+957 NNISTTLGNLSTSIT
-971 NNQIGNATKNAVQY
+971 NQIGDATKNAVQY

-992 VTLGGKGAQSPV
+992 VTLGGKGAPSPI
-1004 GVHNVADGLV
+1004 GLHNVADGIA

-1033 SITTVSNNVTTLG
+1033 SITNVG

-1059 QQDALQWNA
+1059 QQDALLWNT
-1068 NLGTYDASHGGNGP
+1068 NLGAYDASHGGNGP

-1097 VNVGQLTG
+1097 VNVGQLNG

-1118 SNITNLQSN
+1118 SNITNLQTS
-1127 VTGINASLSTATTNI
+1127 VTGINTSLSTATTNI
-1142 TNLQAAD
+1142 SNLQAAD

-1157 KSGFD
+1157 QSGFD

-1246 AQSPVGVHNVADGLV
+1246 APSPVGLHNVADGIA

-1328 PQRIGNVAAGKN
+1328 PQRIGNVATGKN

-1386 VRLTNV
+1386 VHLTNV

-1404 VNGAQLRRATD
+1404 VNGAQLRRAID

-1422 GGAKANPD
+1422 GGATANPD
-1430 GTISAPTYKVGDGSF
+1430 GSISAPAYKVGGGSF
-1445 NNVGDALTNLDTRV
+1445 NNVGDALTNLDGRV
-1459 GSNTT
+1459 IGNTT

-1495 QFDPKAGAYNAAR
+1495 QFDPTLGAYNAAR

-1521 NIAAGSTDAV
+1521 NVAAGSTDAV
-1531 NGGQLSGVKS
+1531 NGGQLSGVKT

-1569 GNRMNSVSLIG
+1569 GNRMNSVSLVG
-1580 GDTKAA
+1580 GDTNAA
-1586 VVLKNVAAGTDDTD
+1586 VVLKNVAAGTADTD
-1600 AVNVK
+1600 AVNVQ
-1605 QLKSVQSNL
+1605 QLKGVQSSL

-1622 QYDDSSKSS
+1622 QYDDASKSS

-1649 LSSTSTDA
+1649 LSATSTDA

-1727 GVAAGVKD
+1727 GVAAGVNN

-1769 ARADAGSIGSTATA
+1769 ARADAGSIGTTATA

-1920 VTGNARSDFGAVVG
+1920 VTGNTRSDFGAVVG

>member
-1 MKRKQISA
+1 
-9 LAAAMF
+9 MF
-15 TGAGVLIAGTA
+15 TGAGVLISGVAH
-26 QADNFVDRGN
+26 ADNFVDRGN
-36 PDNALSGQC
+36 PDNALNGQC
-45 IDGTNPQ
+45 IDGTNPL
-52 CLATKSGTYVA
+52 CVSTKSGSYVA
-63 VSTNNV
+63 VSTANV
-69 TMGTN
+69 KMGTN
-74 AKASASGI
+74 AKAGTSGI

-87 SNAASKGGTSNGGAI
+87 SNASSNGGTSSGGAI

-171 VAIGGANPTT
+171 VAIGGANPTS

-196 TRAGGTQS
+196 TRAAGTQS

-212 TNDNNQVAIGSGST
+212 TNDNNQIAIGSGSV
-226 GANNGGTT
+226 GANNGGTP

-249 GAIGKERQL
+249 GAIGSERQL

-310 RVTNVGNSLSTSIVT
+310 RVTSVGNSLSTSIVT
-325 ATKNVVKYTDDSHA
+325 ATKNVVKYTDDSHG
-339 AIALDGSNGTKI
+339 AIALDGANGTTLS
-351 GGVAT
+351 GVAA
-356 GVADTDAVNVG
+356 GVANTDAVNVG

-377 TSISTAASN
+377 T
-386 ITNLQTSVTGIN
+386 
-398 TSLSTATTN
+398 
-407 ITNLQAADARNVK
+407 
-420 YDGQSGFDSVTF
+420 
-432 AGTDGTTLHN
+432 
-442 VAAGVANTDAVNV
+442 
-455 GQLNG
+455 
-460 GLSSLSTSVTNNL
+460 
-473 STTLGN
+473 
-479 LSTSVTNQI
+479 
-488 GNATK
+488 
-493 NAVQYDDDA
+493 
-502 HSGVTLGGKGAQSPV
+502 
-517 GMHNVADGVVAS
+517 
-529 DAVNVGQLGKATDTL
+529 
-544 NQSITTVSNNVTTL
+544 
-558 GNQVT
+558 
-563 TNTGNIAALQ
+563 
-573 QDALQWNANLGTYDA
+573 
-588 SHGGNGPQRIGNV
+588 
-601 AAGVANTDAV
+601 
-611 NVGQLTGTVAPLQTS
+611 
-626 ISTAASNITNLQTSV
+626 
-641 TGINTSLSTATT
+641 
-653 NISDLQAA
+653 
-661 DARNVKYDGKSG
+661 
-673 FDSVTFAGTNGTT
+673 
-686 LHNVAAGV
+686 
-694 ANTDA
+694 
-699 VNVGQLNGG
+699 
-708 LSSLSTSVTNNLSTT
+708 
-723 LGNLSTSVT
+723 
-732 NQIGNATKNAVQYDD
+732 
-747 DAHSGVTL
+747 
-755 GGKGAQSPVGMHNVA
+755 
-770 DGVAASDAVN
+770 
-780 VGQLGK
+780 
-786 ATDTLNQSITNVGNQ
+786 
-801 VTTNTGNI
+801 
-809 AALQQDA
+809 
-816 LQWNANLGTYD
+816 
-827 ASHGGNGPQRI
+827 
-838 GNVAAGVANTDAVNV
+838 
-853 GQLTGTVA
+853 
-861 PLQSSI
+861 SI

-957 NNISTTLGNLSTSV
+957 SNISTTLGNLSTSIT
-971 NNQIGNATKNAVQY
+971 NQIGNATKNAVQY

-1004 GVHNVADGLV
+1004 ALHNVADGV
-1014 ASDAVNVGQLGKAT
+1014 AAGDAVNVGQLGKAT

-1033 SITTVSNNVTTLG
+1033 SITNVGNSVTTLG

-1059 QQDALQWNA
+1059 QQDALLWNT
-1068 NLGTYDASHGGNGP
+1068 NLGAYDASHGGNGP

-1105 SIAPLQSSISTAA
+1105 TVAPLQSSISTAA
-1118 SNITNLQSN
+1118 SNITNLQGN
-1127 VTGINASLSTATTNI
+1127 VTGINTSLSTATTNI
-1142 TNLQAAD
+1142 SNLQAAD
-1149 TRNVKYDG
+1149 ARNVKYDG
-1157 KSGFD
+1157 QSGFD

-1194 GLSSLSTSVTNNIS
+1194 GLSSLSTSVTNNIN

-1246 AQSPVGVHNVADGLV
+1246 AQSPVALHNVADGV
-1261 ASDAVNVGQL
+1261 AAGDAVNVGQL

-1404 VNGAQLRRATD
+1404 MNGAQLRRATD

-1422 GGAKANPD
+1422 GGAAANPD
-1430 GTISAPTYKVGDGSF
+1430 GSISAPAYKVGGGSF
-1445 NNVGDALTNLDTRV
+1445 NNVGDALTNLDGRV

-1521 NIAAGSTDAV
+1521 NLAAGSTDAV

-1561 VKYDVDAN
+1561 VKYDVDTN
-1569 GNRMNSVSLIG
+1569 GNRLNSVSLIG
-1580 GDTKAA
+1580 GDTNAA

-1605 QLKSVQSNL
+1605 QLKGVQSSL

-1622 QYDDSSKSS
+1622 QYDDSSKST

-1649 LSSTSTDA
+1649 LSATSTDA

-1668 QVAKNTT
+1668 QVAKNTS

-1720 AGDRVLT
+1720 SGDRVLT
-1727 GVAAGVKD
+1727 GVAAGVNN

-1806 AKGSERQVTNVAAG
+1806 AQGSERQVTNVAAG

-1839 TTQAK
+1839 SNQAK

-1920 VTGNARSDFGAVVG
+1920 VTGNTRSDFGAVVG